1 MRTRVTIALAT
12 VALLVLLPGTALA
25 HASFDIRQLPAG
37 TTQELTLR
45 VPLERTAANDLVEV
59 LVPGAFVVG
68 DCPAADGW
76 DCAQDETAEGDTV
89 LTLARGPDGDG
100 GTERFRV
107 VVTAPTTEGVYAFPT
122 IQTYDDGVEAAW
134 IGEPGS
140 DQPAPRLQ
148 VGDATT
154 EVEFSGE
161 ATPHTDLAP
170 DGTAAAPTPTAAP
183 TSGPDDAG
191 GADDAASQ
199 DETASPGE
207 PARISEPDDA
217 STTDDDGPSAGVIAA
232 GVFLAAVALAG
243 AVARFRSVR

>member
-1 MRTRVTIALAT
+1 MRTHVTIALAT
-12 VALLVLLPGTALA
+12 MALLVLLPGTALA
-25 HASFDIRQLPAG
+25 HASFDVRQLPAG

-59 LVPGAFVVG
+59 LVPGGFAVE

-89 LTLARGPDGDG
+89 LTLTRGGDGDG
-100 GTERFRV
+100 GTERFLV
-107 VVTAPTTEGVYAFPT
+107 VVTAPSTEGVYAFPT

-148 VGDATT
+148 VGDETT
-154 EVEFSGE
+154 EVEFSGA
-161 ATPHTDLAP
+161 ATPHTDLAE
-170 DGTAAAPTPTAAP
+170 DATAAPPTPTPTAAP
-183 TSGPDDAG
+183 TPT
-191 GADDAASQ
+191 ADDETGDDEAAPPS
-199 DETASPGE
+199 E
-207 PARISEPDDA
+207 PATISEPDETD
-217 STTDDDGPSAGVIAA
+217 TTDDEGPSAAVIAA